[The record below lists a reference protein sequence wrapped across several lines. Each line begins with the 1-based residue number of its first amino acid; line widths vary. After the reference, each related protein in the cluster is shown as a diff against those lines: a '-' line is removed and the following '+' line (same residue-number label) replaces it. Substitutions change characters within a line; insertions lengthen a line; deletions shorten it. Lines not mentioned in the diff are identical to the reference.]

1 MKNFNLE
8 KYIDDFKQISFS
20 IGYSFDNADDQPE
33 TLNKTIIECIK
44 CHVPLK
50 RSKVTH
56 RPAPWMEDPD
66 ILVIQNQRYKLRYK
80 AHSKRAKSVWGIQE
94 NKKQNQTE
102 NKYN

>member
-44 CHVPLK
+44 CHAPLK
-50 RSKVTH
+50 RS
-56 RPAPWMEDPD
+56 E
-66 ILVIQNQRYKLRYK
+66 VIAQLHGWKTQIYLLFRIKDT
-80 AHSKRAKSVWGIQE
+80 S
-94 NKKQNQTE
+94 
-102 NKYN
+102 